1 MGYVDSMLSSIGS
14 TLLLLLNQ
22 LNGREGPLER
32 GGSYQLNNNIITY
45 INLYLL
51 SYDNTRSI
59 TLGLIK
65 GGWDWCLDLLMKR
78 ESLSMCG

>member
-1 MGYVDSMLSSIGS
+1 MLSSNGS
-14 TLLLLLNQ
+14 ILLLLLNQ
-22 LNGREGPLER
+22 LNEREGPLER

-59 TLGLIK
+59 TFESIK
-65 GGWDWCLDLLMKR
+65 GDRGEWCLDILMER
-78 ESLSMCG
+78 NHSVCVDSMI